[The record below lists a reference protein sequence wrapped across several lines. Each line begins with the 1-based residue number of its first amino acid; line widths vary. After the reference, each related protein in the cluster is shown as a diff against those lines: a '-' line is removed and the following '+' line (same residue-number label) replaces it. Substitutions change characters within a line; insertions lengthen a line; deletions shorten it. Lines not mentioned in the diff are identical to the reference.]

1 MGIKNFVINVF
12 KRTDFYKNNLNQLF
26 KANNLTISDE
36 EKILLKNLGVN
47 VSDLNND
54 IKGEVTYFTCMKVL
68 SENMGKLPLKLYQET
83 KEGVKLVNDDNLN
96 MIRLRPNPYMTAT
109 TFWGTMENCRNHY
122 GNAYAYLNFQGSKL
136 KDMWILHPD
145 NVRVMIDNGGY
156 FGKDNAIWYVYY
168 DPKSSNEY
176 VINKDN
182 ILHVKSSNTYDGIVG
197 ISVRDI
203 LFNTIEGSLEQ
214 QNFLNNLY
222 KNGMTGKA
230 VLQYTEDLDDKA
242 VARLVKGI
250 QGFANGSSNAGQI
263 IPLEYGLKITPLDLK
278 LTDAQFADLKKYNSL
293 QIAAAFGI
301 SPNFINDYSKS
312 SYSNS
317 EMQQLSFLV
326 NTLQYILTQY
336 EQEITYKL
344 LSNNKIKQGY
354 YFKFNEGALLRTD
367 LKTQAEIIAMF
378 TNNGIKTANECRL
391 MLNMPTRPDGDK
403 LIVNGNFIPLDM
415 VGKQYMKGGENIN
428 EKQQE

>member
-1 MGIKNFVINVF
+1 MGIRNFAVNVF
-12 KRTDFYKNNLNQLF
+12 KQTYFYKNNLNQLF
-26 KANNLTISDE
+26 KAHNLTITDE
-36 EKILLKNLGVN
+36 EKILLKNLGVD
-47 VSDLNND
+47 VRRLTND
-54 IKGEVTYFTCMKVL
+54 IKGEVTYFTCLKVL
-68 SENMGKLPLKLYQET
+68 SETMGKLPLKLYQET

-168 DPKSSNEY
+168 DPKSSHEY

-197 ISVRDI
+197 ISVRDT

-230 VLQYTEDLDDKA
+230 VLEYTGDLDE
-242 VARLVKGI
+242 VAIARMVKGLEN
-250 QGFANGSSNAGQI
+250 FANGSSNSGKM
-263 IPLEYGLKITPLDLK
+263 IPIPFGMNLKPLDLK
-278 LTDAQFADLKKYNSL
+278 LTDAQFADLKRYNSL

-391 MLNMPTRPDGDK
+391 MLNMPTRADGDR
-403 LIVNGNFIPLDM
+403 LIVNGTFIPLSM
-415 VGKQYMKGGENIN
+415 VGQQYMKGGDNQY
-428 EKQQE
+428 EKQEE

>member
-1 MGIKNFVINVF
+1 
-12 KRTDFYKNNLNQLF
+12 
-26 KANNLTISDE
+26 
-36 EKILLKNLGVN
+36 
-47 VSDLNND
+47 
-54 IKGEVTYFTCMKVL
+54 
-68 SENMGKLPLKLYQET
+68 
-83 KEGVKLVNDDNLN
+83 
-96 MIRLRPNPYMTAT
+96 
-109 TFWGTMENCRNHY
+109 
-122 GNAYAYLNFQGSKL
+122 
-136 KDMWILHPD
+136 
-145 NVRVMIDNGGY
+145 MIDNGGY